1 QLTANPLSLNG
12 STIRD
17 AAGNDA
23 VLTFAQPGAI
33 GSLASNQNIGI
44 DGSHPTGSTR
54 AFITTDLSYVG
65 SDVGSF
71 ASPAFADVD
80 NDGDLDL
87 FIGERYGNTV
97 FYRNTAAAGATAP
110 ACASPITN
118 PFGIIDVG
126 YDARPTFAD
135 VDNDGDLDLFIGNW
149 YGNTVFYRNTA
160 AAGATAPA
168 YASPI
173 TNPFGITDVG
183 YGASPTL
190 ADVDGDGDLDLFI
203 GNNYGNTVFYRNTAA
218 AGATA
223 PAYASPITNPFG
235 ITDVGYH
242 ASPTFADID
251 GDRDLDLFIG
261 TTYGTTDF
269 YRNTAAAGATAP
281 AYDLPITNPFGISLV
296 NNNSSPTFVDVD
308 LDGDLDLFAGD
319 WLGETFFFRN
329 IATSAFTDP
338 SFGEPIVCPFGI
350 TDVGY
355 SAKPAFADADTDGD
369 LDLFIGDGYGNTVF
383 YRNTAAAV
391 ATAPAYASPITN
403 PFGITDVGYA
413 ASPTFGDV
421 DGDRD
426 FDLFI
431 GTSYGNTVFFRN
443 TTVTSPPI
451 IKITSINPNGIY
463 GIGAVITL
471 NAQFSKAVFV
481 NTALGS
487 PTLALETGMKDHVA
501 TYVNGS
507 GTNTLVF
514 QYIVQAGDHAP
525 ILDQLSAN
533 ALSLNGSIILDAAG
547 NIPSLTLAEAGTIGS
562 LSANKNL
569 AIDGTNP
576 TGSTPGFI
584 RTGLSYVGSDVGPN
598 ASPAFADVDTD
609 GDLDLFIGN
618 WYGNTVF
625 YRNTAAAGATA
636 PAYAAPIKNPFGITD
651 YGKTTLADV
660 DNDGDFD
667 LFVGKSSGNTLFLL
681 NSHIIPITSS
691 NSSNGSYG
699 IGSLITLT
707 IEFSEAV
714 FVNTSLGTPTLALE
728 TGSTDRAAV
737 YDGGSG
743 GTTLSFRYIVQAGDY
758 SIDLDQLSADALSLN
773 GGTIRDAAGNDAVLT
788 FAQPGA
794 YGSLSANANIII
806 DTTAPSGIGIFNP
819 FGITDVGDYASPA
832 FADVDTDGDLDLFIG
847 EEYGRIV
854 FYRNTAAAGAT
865 APAYD
870 SPINNPF
877 GITDVGSNASP
888 AFADVDNDGD
898 FDLFIGEEY
907 GNTVFFLNTAAAG
920 VTAPAYASPITNP
933 FGITDF
939 GYGDSPTLADVDG
952 DGDLDLFIGEL
963 YGNTLFLHNS
973 PIIQITSSNSNGSYG
988 IGSVITLTLQFS
1000 EPVFVN
1006 TSLGTPTLALETG
1019 TTDRAAVYDGGSG
1032 STTL

>member
-1 QLTANPLSLNG
+1 MAQLLLIDYAATFTSLVQALELVENRLAAWASDTDAYNALLLEVFGVESSTPSHSLQAVLSGNGLGIAVELLEGSNLPGIRGSYTSSASDGQERIYLNHEWLLNASTAAIESVLLEELGHAIDYRLNG
-12 STIRD
+12 SNDTVGDEGEIFAAHLLGQRPSSTASSEDDQNLITI
-17 AAGNDA
+17 GGMA
-23 VLTFAQPGAI
+23 VAI
-33 GSLASNQNIGI
+33 EASG
-44 DGSHPTGSTR
+44 D
-54 AFITTDLSYVG
+54 ITY
-65 SDVGSF
+65 
-71 ASPAFADVD
+71 
-80 NDGDLDL
+80 
-87 FIGERYGNTV
+87 
-97 FYRNTAAAGATAP
+97 AP
-110 ACASPITN
+110 PITN
-118 PFGIIDVG
+118 PFGITDAG
-126 YDARPTFAD
+126 YSASPTFAD
-135 VDNDGDLDLFIGNW
+135 VDTDGDLDLFIGNW
-149 YGNTVFYRNTA
+149 
-160 AAGATAPA
+160 
-168 YASPI
+168 
-173 TNPFGITDVG
+173 
-183 YGASPTL
+183 
-190 ADVDGDGDLDLFI
+190 
-203 GNNYGNTVFYRNTAA
+203 YGNTVFYRNTAA

-636 PAYAAPIKNPFGITD
+636 PAYASPITNPFGINNVA
-651 YGKTTLADV
+651 YYSSP
-660 DNDGDFD
+660 D
-667 LFVGKSSGNTLFLL
+667 L
-681 NSHIIPITSS
+681 
-691 NSSNGSYG
+691 
-699 IGSLITLT
+699 
-707 IEFSEAV
+707 
-714 FVNTSLGTPTLALE
+714 
-728 TGSTDRAAV
+728 
-737 YDGGSG
+737 
-743 GTTLSFRYIVQAGDY
+743 
-758 SIDLDQLSADALSLN
+758 
-773 GGTIRDAAGNDAVLT
+773 
-788 FAQPGA
+788 
-794 YGSLSANANIII
+794 
-806 DTTAPSGIGIFNP
+806 
-819 FGITDVGDYASPA
+819 
-832 FADVDTDGDLDLFIG
+832 ADVDTDGDLDLFIG
-847 EEYGRIV
+847 EWPGNTV
-854 FYRNTAAAGAT
+854 FYRNTAAAGA
-865 APAYD
+865 
-870 SPINNPF
+870 
-877 GITDVGSNASP
+877 
-888 AFADVDNDGD
+888 
-898 FDLFIGEEY
+898 
-907 GNTVFFLNTAAAG
+907 
-920 VTAPAYASPITNP
+920 TAPAYASPITNP
-933 FGITDF
+933 FGITDV
-939 GYGDSPTLADVDG
+939 GWWSSPDLADVDT
-952 DGDLDLFIGEL
+952 DGDLDLFIGVND
-963 YGNTLFLHNS
+963 GNTVFYRNTAAAGATAPAYASPITNPFGITYVGSMPNPAFADVDTDGDLDLLIGDGEDRDDYDNTVFFLNS
-973 PIIQITSSNSNGSYG
+973 PIIPITSSNSNGSYG